1 VQYAYSHY
9 SQPPYLYTVGMKK
22 DILTSLKDA
31 ARNADLLSV
40 QYTDSK
46 GNLTERPAIVEEIRE
61 TQGTVLMVTEG
72 GYRTFKI
79 DRIQSI

>member
-1 VQYAYSHY
+1 
-9 SQPPYLYTVGMKK
+9 MKK